1 MNRHTSGGPHE
12 HRTGPVTKLTLGT
25 NGFTTGPVSDIDLN
39 DDLASAGA
47 PAALGVDGAHPAGG
61 MLPT

>member
-1 MNRHTSGGPHE
+1 
-12 HRTGPVTKLTLGT
+12 VTKLTLGT